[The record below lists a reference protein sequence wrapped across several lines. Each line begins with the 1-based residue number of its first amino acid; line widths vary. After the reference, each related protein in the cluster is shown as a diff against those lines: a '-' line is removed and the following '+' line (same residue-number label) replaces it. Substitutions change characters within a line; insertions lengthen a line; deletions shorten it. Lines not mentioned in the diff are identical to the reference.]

1 VALNTITLC
10 NKLKSS
16 DTKVL
21 IKAYIEEE
29 HSIDWQTKLENI
41 KKKKWQQNRMTK
53 YKQWETQTTRGT
65 KYSANIP

>member
-16 DTKVL
+16 DTKGL

-29 HSIDWQTKLENI
+29 HSIDWQKTLENI
-41 KKKKWQQNRMTK
+41 KKTWRQNRMTK
-53 YKQWETQTTRGT
+53 YEQ
-65 KYSANIP
+65 